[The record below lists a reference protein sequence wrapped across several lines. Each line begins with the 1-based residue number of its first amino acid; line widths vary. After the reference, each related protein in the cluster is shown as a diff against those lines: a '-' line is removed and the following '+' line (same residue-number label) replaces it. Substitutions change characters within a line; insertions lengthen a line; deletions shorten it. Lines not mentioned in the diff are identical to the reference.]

1 MGLRSLNG
9 LMGLLAFT
17 GLLATSIV
25 LIAEGSRNE
34 TTIYKV
40 LISICTLLYTS
51 SFFCEYFSLRRVI
64 RELDELTQSI
74 KNMEEQTGI
83 SLEQSDGTYYITA
96 ISDILSQSLTSLD
109 EKT

>member
-1 MGLRSLNG
+1 MKLTVQKTKKIMGLRSLNG

-51 SFFCEYFSLRRVI
+51 SFFCEYFSLE
-64 RELDELTQSI
+64 ELSEIDELTQSI
-74 KNMEEQTGI
+74 KNMEEQT
-83 SLEQSDGTYYITA
+83 YPWN
-96 ISDILSQSLTSLD
+96 
-109 EKT
+109 K